1 MSKQNSVKLYKLKRI
16 LNELS
21 QKKGRGT
28 ELISL
33 YIPQGKPIH
42 EIIATLREEYGTASN
57 IKSDTTRNHVLD
69 ALTKTMQRLKLYNR
83 IPENGLVIFCGALP
97 TNGPGSEVVK
107 IFELEPPKPLN
118 IFLYRCD
125 DHFHTDILKDMLK
138 EEKVIGIIAI
148 DSTEAGLGI
157 LEGNKV
163 EVVDV
168 ITSGVGGKHRAGG
181 QSARRFERLREME
194 LNDYFN
200 RVAGHAKKAFIDSY
214 NITGIIVAGPGPT
227 KDDFL
232 KNGYLDYRLQKSVI
246 AVIDTSY
253 AGSEGVREAL
263 DKAQDVLQE
272 YRLMEEKRLVRR
284 LFEEIH
290 SSKGLAVYGMQEV
303 INALNAGAV
312 DTVLVND
319 NINKVRILAKCKR
332 CNNEVESIVSR
343 DKSIAVEQELVSRAC
358 SKCSSMDYE
367 VQEQDIIEYMDELAF
382 NTGAKVEVISSA
394 TEEGKMLESLGQ
406 VAAILRYKISSKNI

>member
-1 MSKQNSVKLYKLKRI
+1 MSKQSSVKLYRLRRI

-42 EIIATLREEYGTASN
+42 EVIATLREEYGTASN

-69 ALTKTMQRLKLYNR
+69 ALTKTMQRLKLYDKT
-83 IPENGLVIFCGALP
+83 PENGLVIFCGALP
-97 TNGPGSEVVK
+97 TNGPGSEVVR
-107 IFELEPPKPLN
+107 IFELEPPKPLSV
-118 IFLYRCD
+118 FLYRCD

-148 DSTEAGLGI
+148 DSTETGLGI
-157 LEGNKV
+157 LEGSKV
-163 EVVDV
+163 EVMDV

-200 RVAGHAKKAFIDSY
+200 RVAEHAKSLFIDSY
-214 NITGIIVAGPGPT
+214 SNTAGIIVAGPGPT

-246 AVIDTSY
+246 AVLDTSY

-263 DKAQDVLQE
+263 EKAQDVLQE
-272 YRLMEEKRLVRR
+272 YRLMEEKRLIRR
-284 LFEEIH
+284 LFEEIN

-303 INALNAGAV
+303 INALKAGAV

-319 NINKVRILAKCKR
+319 NINRVRILVKCKR
-332 CNNEVESIVSR
+332 CGNEVESIATR
-343 DKSIAVEQELVSRAC
+343 DRSIAVEQELVSKTC
-358 SKCSSMDYE
+358 SKCSSIDYE

-382 NTGAKVEVISSA
+382 NTGTRVEVISSV
-394 TEEGKMLESLGQ
+394 TEDGKMLESLGQ
-406 VAAILRYKISSKNI
+406 VAAILRYRI

>member
-1 MSKQNSVKLYKLKRI
+1 MSKQGSVKLYRLRRI
-16 LNELS
+16 LNELT

-42 EIIATLREEYGTASN
+42 EVIATLREEYGTASN

-69 ALTKTMQRLKLYNR
+69 ALTKTMQRLKLYTR
-83 IPENGLVIFCGALP
+83 TPENGLVIFCGALP
-97 TNGPGSEVVK
+97 TNGPGSEVVR
-107 IFELEPPKPLN
+107 IYELEPPKPLSV
-118 IFLYRCD
+118 FLYRCD
-125 DHFHTDILKDMLK
+125 DHFHTDMLKDMLK

-148 DSTEAGLGI
+148 DSTEAGLGV
-157 LEGNKV
+157 LESNRV

-200 RVAGHAKKAFIDSY
+200 RVAVHAKKSFIDSY
-214 NITGIIVAGPGPT
+214 NVIGIIVAGPGPT
-227 KDDFL
+227 KDEFI
-232 KNGYLDYRLQKSVI
+232 KNGYLDYRLQKSVL
-246 AVIDTSY
+246 AVLDTSY

-272 YRLMEEKRLVRR
+272 YRLIEEKRLIRR
-284 LFEEIH
+284 LFDEIN
-290 SSKGLAVYGMQEV
+290 SNRGLAIYGMQEV
-303 INALNAGAV
+303 IDTLKSGAV

-319 NINKVRILAKCKR
+319 SINRVRVVARCKR
-332 CNNEVESIVSR
+332 CGNEQEAIVNR
-343 DKSIAVEQELVSRAC
+343 DRYIALEQELSSKAC
-358 SKCSSMDYE
+358 NRCSSMDHDIND
-367 VQEQDIIEYMDELAF
+367 QDIVEYIDELAF
-382 NTGAKVEVISSA
+382 NTGSRVEVISSN
-394 TEEGKMLESLGQ
+394 TEEGKMLESIGGI
-406 VAAILRYKISSKNI
+406 AAILRYKIR

>member
-1 MSKQNSVKLYKLKRI
+1 VSKQSSVKLYRLRRI
-16 LNELS
+16 LNELA

-42 EIIATLREEYGTASN
+42 EVIATLREEYGTASN

-69 ALTKTMQRLKLYNR
+69 ALTKTMQRLKLYTR
-83 IPENGLVIFCGALP
+83 TPENGLVIFCGALP
-97 TNGPGSEVVK
+97 TNGPGSEVVR
-107 IFELEPPKPLN
+107 IYELEPPKPLSV
-118 IFLYRCD
+118 FLYRCD
-125 DHFHTDILKDMLK
+125 DHFHTDMLKDMLK

-148 DSTEAGLGI
+148 DSTEAGLGV
-157 LEGNKV
+157 LESNRV

-200 RVAGHAKKAFIDSY
+200 RVAVHAKKSFIDSY
-214 NITGIIVAGPGPT
+214 NVIGIIVAGPGPT
-227 KDDFL
+227 KDDFI
-232 KNGYLDYRLQKSVI
+232 KNGYLDYRLQRSVL
-246 AVIDTSY
+246 AVLDTSY

-272 YRLMEEKRLVRR
+272 YRLIEEKRLVRK
-284 LFEEIH
+284 LFDEIN
-290 SSKGLAVYGMQEV
+290 SNRGLAIYGMQEV
-303 INALNAGAV
+303 IDTLKSGAV

-319 NINKVRILAKCKR
+319 NINKVRVVVRCKR
-332 CNNEVESIVSR
+332 CGNEQEAIVNR
-343 DKSIAVEQELVSRAC
+343 ERYIALEQELSSKAC
-358 SKCSSMDYE
+358 SSCSSMDHDIND
-367 VQEQDIIEYMDELAF
+367 QDIVEYIDELAF
-382 NTGAKVEVISSA
+382 NTGSRVEVISSN
-394 TEEGKMLESLGQ
+394 TEEGKMLESIGGI
-406 VAAILRYKISSKNI
+406 AAILRYKVR

>member
-1 MSKQNSVKLYKLKRI
+1 MGKSDSVRLYRLKRM

-42 EIIATLREEYGTASN
+42 EVIATLREEYGTASN
-57 IKSDTTRNHVLD
+57 IKSDSTRNHVLD
-69 ALTKTMQRLKLYNR
+69 ALTKTMQRLKLYSKT
-83 IPENGLVIFCGALP
+83 PDNGLVIFCGALP
-97 TNGPGSEVVK
+97 TNGLGSEVVR
-107 IFELEPPKPLN
+107 IFEIEPPKPLN

-148 DSTEAGLGI
+148 DSSEAGIGI

-163 EVVDV
+163 EVVDH

-181 QSARRFERLREME
+181 QSARRYERLREME

-200 RVAGHAKKAFIDSY
+200 RVAEHAKSLLIDTY
-214 NITGIIVAGPGPT
+214 NVVGLIVAGPGPT

-232 KNGYLDYRLQKSVI
+232 KNGYLDYRLQKSVL
-246 AVIDTSY
+246 AVLDISY
-253 AGSEGVREAL
+253 AGREGVREAL
-263 DKAQDVLQE
+263 EKAQDVLQE
-272 YRLMEEKRLVRR
+272 YRLMEEKRLIRR
-284 LFEEIH
+284 LFEEIN
-290 SSKGLAVYGMQEV
+290 SSKGLAVYGIKEV
-303 INALNAGAV
+303 IDAV
-312 DTVLVND
+312 KNGVSDIVLVND
-319 NINKVRILAKCKR
+319 NINKVRIEVICKR
-332 CNNEVESIVSR
+332 CSNKEERIVDIDKAIQVKQEMISR
-343 DKSIAVEQELVSRAC
+343 SC

-367 VQEQDIIEYMDELAF
+367 VYEQDIIEYLDELAIS
-382 NTGAKVEVISSA
+382 TGARVEVISSI
-394 TEEGKMLESLGQ
+394 TEDGKMLESLGKI
-406 VAAILRYKISSKNI
+406 ASILRYRIN

>member
-1 MSKQNSVKLYKLKRI
+1 MVSMSKQNSVKLYKLKRI

-33 YIPQGKPIH
+33 YIPQGKSIH
-42 EIIATLREEYGTASN
+42 EVIATLREEYGTASN

-69 ALTKTMQRLKLYNR
+69 ALTKTMQRLKLYSR
-83 IPENGLVIFCGALP
+83 TPENGLVIFCGALP

-107 IFELEPPKPLN
+107 IFELEPPKPLG

-200 RVAGHAKKAFIDSY
+200 RVAEHAKKAFIDSY
-214 NITGIIVAGPGPT
+214 NIAGIIVAGPGPT

-253 AGSEGVREAL
+253 AGGEGVREAL

-303 INALNAGAV
+303 LNALNAGAV

-382 NTGAKVEVISSA
+382 NTGARVEVISSA

-406 VAAILRYKISSKNI
+406 VAAILRYKIR

>member
-1 MSKQNSVKLYKLKRI
+1 MVSMSKQNSVKLYKLKRI

-33 YIPQGKPIH
+33 YIPQGKSIH
-42 EIIATLREEYGTASN
+42 EVIATLREEYGTASN

-69 ALTKTMQRLKLYNR
+69 ALTKTMQRLKLYSR
-83 IPENGLVIFCGALP
+83 TPENGLVIFCGALP

-107 IFELEPPKPLN
+107 IFELEPPKPLG

-200 RVAGHAKKAFIDSY
+200 RVAEHAKKAFIDSY
-214 NITGIIVAGPGPT
+214 NIAGIIVAGPGPT

-303 INALNAGAV
+303 LNALNAGAV

-382 NTGAKVEVISSA
+382 NTGARVEVISSA

-406 VAAILRYKISSKNI
+406 VAAILRYKIR